1 MIGQRVQ
8 LGNDEER
15 EECVTGR
22 GQHTFEEITTQ
33 PTAWAQALADVKGK
47 AGAIRTLFSEHEFRE
62 VLFTGCGSTH
72 YLSLAAAATFQGLT
86 GIRAWGLPASEL
98 LLFPQS
104 SYGPQDT
111 LLVAVSRSGE
121 TTETLRAA
129 RAFREQRS
137 APVVV
142 ITCYPKSTL
151 AREVAETD
159 ILLVARQG
167 QEKSIAQ
174 TRSFSSMLIAAQ
186 GFSGTVKNS
195 IPYIKALE
203 GLPLIG
209 DWLLQEKA
217 GLAQQLGE
225 EMGLQRFFFLGSG
238 PNYGMACEAMLKMKE
253 MSLSYS
259 EAFHFLEFRHGPKS
273 MVDESTLVVGLISK
287 GGRER
292 EIEVLEEM
300 QELGATILALA
311 DYELGLEDFAHVVAF
326 ESGTS
331 DWARGV
337 LYLPILQLMACHRA
351 MAKGLDP
358 DRPTHLDAV
367 VRL

>member
-1 MIGQRVQ
+1 MP
-8 LGNDEER
+8 D
-15 EECVTGR
+15 R

-33 PTAWAQALADVKGK
+33 PTAWAQAVADVKGK
-47 AGAIRTLFSEHEFRE
+47 AAAIQTLFSEHEFAE

-72 YLSLAAAATFQGLT
+72 YLSLAAAYTFRGLT

-98 LLFPQS
+98 LLFPKAT
-104 SYGPQDT
+104 YGPRDV

-121 TTETLRAA
+121 TTETVRAV
-129 RAFREQRS
+129 RALREQRS
-137 APVVV
+137 TPVVV
-142 ITCYPKSTL
+142 ITCYPGSPL

-159 ILLVARQG
+159 ILLVAHQG
-167 QEKSIAQ
+167 QEKSVTQ
-174 TRSFSSMLIAAQ
+174 TRSFSSMLVAAQ
-186 GFSGTVKNS
+186 AFSGAVKNS
-195 IPYIKALE
+195 LPYIKALE

-209 DWLLQEKA
+209 NRLLHEKA
-217 GLAQQLGE
+217 GVAQQVGE
-225 EMGLQRFFFLGSG
+225 EMALQRFFFLGSG

-259 EAFHFLEFRHGPKS
+259 EAFHFMEFRHGPKS
-273 MVDESTLVVGLISK
+273 MVDESTLIVGLISEA
-287 GGRER
+287 GRKQ
-292 EIEVLEEM
+292 EIAVLEEM

-311 DYELGLEDFAHVVAF
+311 DYDSGLEDFAHVVAF
-326 ESGTS
+326 QSGTS

-337 LYLPILQLMACHRA
+337 LYLPVLQLMAYYRA

-358 DRPTHLDAV
+358 DRPTHLEAV